1 MRDPGS
7 EVAWGMPGDDVDA
20 VSFEILLISRDTEN
34 TLKYIDKHTFAN
46 RSSQINKKVTA
57 EVTAG
62 KCLQHLCRQF
72 NDLASG
78 RSEVDSSGC
87 MISGSVNG
95 LGR

>member
-1 MRDPGS
+1 MGEQRGDGVRG
-7 EVAWGMPGDDVDA
+7 EVSYKV
-20 VSFEILLISRDTEN
+20 LLISQDAEN
-34 TLKYIDKHTFAN
+34 TFKIIDKYTFAN
-46 RSSQINKKVTA
+46 RSRQINTKAAT
-57 EVTAG
+57 G
-62 KCLQHLCRQF
+62 KCLQHFRRHF